1 MKSLIKI
8 IASILTAVLLLS
20 PISAL
25 AATSVPWTIQN
36 ITDTFISPG
45 LVNGLFKGIF
55 VTASSTIG
63 DGTLGLTING
73 GATTTGNA
81 LFAGNLSVTGSTI
94 LTGTLTQTGLATFTN
109 GLISQASSTIGSG
122 TLGLT
127 VNGNSTTTGTA
138 FFNGNVGIGSTT
150 PFGKLSITNMGSSPS
165 IAIEG
170 GNIIQVASS
179 TPVVVGSVTDSSL
192 NVPRNMT
199 ISGNYAYIT
208 STVSNSLTIV
218 DVSSSTAP
226 RVLTSTT
233 TTQYLNFPTGVA
245 VSGNYAYVAGRTVNR
260 LTVFDVSN
268 PSSITEVGSVTNAGS
283 LNTPNSVAVSGSY
296 AYVAGSGNSLTV
308 VNIADPTNPTIV
320 GFIIDNVLLNN
331 ARAVV
336 VSGKYAYVAAA
347 FNGSVTV
354 IDISRPDAP
363 IIVGSVTDNTA
374 TLRGVVSLA
383 KSGSYLYAIASTTKT
398 FTAIDVSNPTAP
410 TIAGS
415 LVDARF
421 NNGNSGSSGS
431 MISVAGNYAYVAGSS
446 GDLITVDISNPAAP
460 RFVSALHDVTNF
472 QNALAIGVSGRYA
485 YIIGTI
491 STHFTVVDLNNSLQ
505 TPTIQTGSISTDNIN
520 VKGSMT
526 VAGDILSNGGLNV
539 GLSGIFSRGGIF
551 VSAASST
558 AANPIAGLFMNGSVG
573 IGTTSP
579 WTALSV
585 EGTSSLGNQAIAGFF
600 TATSTMGTS
609 TFAGS
614 IAVGTTGTTS
624 RVAILESA
632 DDSAILRLMRN
643 TGQYLDFSEGANG
656 HTFNA
661 YSTINNAKG
670 LIFNATTDTSNSAVT
685 GGAVTYSFQVLG
697 TEALNVASSSTTIRN
712 NSTGGTTGT
721 ANTGGLTLMDLS
733 SGSTW
738 DTTNP
743 FTALTFNSQDGSG
756 AGAGGRAR
764 IGTVMTDVGGA
775 SSRLA
780 FYTTP
785 TTANTYSERMTI
797 LANGNVG
804 VGTTSPWR
812 TFSVNGTVGFSG
824 LSSGSGS
831 NLCLSSSN
839 ELVTCTVSASASYPF
854 ALSGNATSTLTQFN
868 AGLTAFASSTIGDG
882 TQIGGLT
889 VSGGATTTGNAYFA
903 NTVGIA
909 STSPWAGLSVDT
921 TGLAV
926 GMPSFSVGSSTR
938 QDFLITQSGRI
949 DIGTTTDPY
958 TTAVAIPLLNVAG
971 SIQIGKAGQTFNG
984 LDIVR
989 NDGVSGTGLLEWS
1002 GSTTFQLTNGSG
1014 GGILRLGA
1022 VSSAGGS
1029 IQFLGNSSSLLGTIV
1044 NSTGFFGI
1052 GTTTPWGQISASS
1065 TSANPTLAIEQH
1077 GSGPAGIFI
1086 GGNVGIGTTSPFLKL
1101 AVIGSFGVATSTN
1114 SGLPNFEIDTSG
1126 HTLTSGSPPTFGAC
1140 GTNPNFVGPANDTDM
1155 TINIGSG
1162 VVSSCTINFALS
1174 YPTNATVGCSLSQ
1187 IGGSFATSIESSTT
1201 PAAVV
1206 INGGTITSDRYYLHC
1221 QASQ

>member
-109 GLISQASSTIGSG
+109 GLISQASSTIGNG

-127 VNGNSTTTGTA
+127 VNGNSTTTGAA
-138 FFNGNVGIGSTT
+138 FFNGSVGIGSTT
-150 PFGKLSITNMGSSPS
+150 PFAKLSITNMGSSPS

-179 TPVVVGSVTDSSL
+179 TPVVTGSVTDSSL

-446 GDLITVDISNPAAP
+446 SDLITVDISNPSVP

-579 WTALSV
+579 WGNLSV
-585 EGTSSLGNQAIAGFF
+585 INT
-600 TATSTMGTS
+600 
-609 TFAGS
+609 
-614 IAVGTTGTTS
+614 AVGNPGFVVS
-624 RVAILESA
+624 SMSNVP
-632 DDSAILRLMRN
+632 
-643 TGQYLDFSEGANG
+643 QF
-656 HTFNA
+656 
-661 YSTINNAKG
+661 
-670 LIFNATTDTSNSAVT
+670 LISAV
-685 GGAVTYSFQVLG
+685 
-697 TEALNVASSSTTIRN
+697 
-712 NSTGGTTGT
+712 
-721 ANTGGLTLMDLS
+721 
-733 SGSTW
+733 
-738 DTTNP
+738 
-743 FTALTFNSQDGSG
+743 
-756 AGAGGRAR
+756 
-764 IGTVMTDVGGA
+764 
-775 SSRLA
+775 
-780 FYTTP
+780 
-785 TTANTYSERMTI
+785 
-797 LANGNVG
+797 GNVG

-989 NDGVSGTGLLEWS
+989 NDGASGTGLLEWS